1 MKRFCCIRYASLVSF
16 NFFFLQAIVKVN
28 EEITSYQLQLKYFRN
43 FLNII
48 YMFVVDA
55 TVCPG
60 NFEIASI
67 YMETDQDIV
76 LFQICYNFT

>member
-1 MKRFCCIRYASLVSF
+1 
-16 NFFFLQAIVKVN
+16 
-28 EEITSYQLQLKYFRN
+28 
-43 FLNII
+43 
-48 YMFVVDA
+48 MFVVDA

-76 LFQICYNFT
+76 LFQICYNFTWCLKYNQGMIQLSYM